1 MRSHNIA
8 IITLILSV
16 FISCNEP
23 IKELCFVEFEKDQGF
38 EAPALL
44 SLDMRDTVSPQQ
56 LFLCARLHTYNSA
69 FKATSIPIIV
79 KIESPGGLLK
89 SDTVSLPLNISE
101 PTEITYNK
109 FNGYINLQWPYRR
122 NIINRESGIW
132 KFELSPYITDED
144 LDNSIFKNIT
154 GLGISCKKE
163 EQ

>member
-1 MRSHNIA
+1 MILRNIA
-8 IITLILSV
+8 IITLFLSV

-23 IKELCFVEFEKDQGF
+23 IKELCFIEFEKDQGF

-56 LFLCARLHTYNSA
+56 LFLCARLHSYNSA
-69 FKATSIPIIV
+69 FEATSIPLIV
-79 KIESPGGLLK
+79 KIESPGGLCK

-101 PTEITYNK
+101 HTEIAYNK
-109 FNGYINLQWPYRR
+109 LNGYINLQWPYRR

-132 KFELSPYITDED
+132 KFELSPYNPDKET
-144 LDNSIFKNIT
+144 DNSIFKNIT